1 MNKKKRI
8 TVCAV
13 AVMLL
18 LSIIVGIVVALIPQ
32 SEQSIPET
40 SESIKGTD
48 TSTET
53 EKDTQDPESEDNGAA
68 NEETVNRDDYVF
80 DDGRET
86 AVATPIIT
94 FDEGNEIYMDMDV
107 AARLEA
113 MEKTEGDKRVN
124 KILDTIIQLI
134 NKFAAQG
141 YSSKAI
147 KQIQRFYFVC
157 YEQLQ
162 SYDFDT
168 VRSKIESLISKNG
181 ADSTDFANRAQELFG
196 IAPSTDYSYIFEV
209 SE

>member
-1 MNKKKRI
+1 MNKKKGI
-8 TVCAV
+8 IVCTVAI
-13 AVMLL
+13 LL
-18 LSIIVGIVVALIPQ
+18 LISTVVGIVVALIPQ

-40 SESIKGTD
+40 IESIKDTD

-53 EKDTQDPESEDNGAA
+53 EKDTQNTESEDNGAA
-68 NEETVNRDDYVF
+68 NEETANRDDYVF

-113 MEKTEGDKRVN
+113 MEKAEGDERVN
-124 KILDTIIQLI
+124 KILDTTIQLI
-134 NKFAAQG
+134 NKFEDKG

-157 YEQLQ
+157 YEQLK
-162 SYDFDT
+162 STDIDT
-168 VRSKIESLISKNG
+168 LSDKFAHLISGNG
-181 ADSTDFANRAQELFG
+181 ADNAEFAERAYNLLS
-196 IAPSTDYSYIFEV
+196 IDTSTDYSYIFEV